1 MNADSVDRNN
11 LMQYLMPQD
20 LRSFGLIPELVGR
33 LPVLTYME
41 PLGRE
46 ALRSIL
52 TQPKNAIIKQYEKL
66 FEMDGVKLVFDDEVL
81 DYIVDK
87 AIEYRLGARGLR
99 SICEAI
105 MMDTMFDIPSS

>member
-1 MNADSVDRNN
+1 MLGPAD
-11 LMQYLMPQD
+11 YLAG
-20 LRSFGLIPELVGR
+20 SFLVCAFYSEDFVS
-33 LPVLTYME
+33 L
-41 PLGRE
+41 
-46 ALRSIL
+46 SDK
-52 TQPKNAIIKQYEKL
+52 QIKQYEKL

-105 MMDTMFDIPSS
+105 MMDGMFDLPGQEGRKSLRVTVPYAKSRLESDKFRQLKAVG